1 MGATQSR
8 HVAYVFTLPVMV
20 AFLCYAMTNVV
31 VLVQNPA
38 NKREVLCNDVLKSL
52 TGLDKFLA
60 FGGQKYFSQHIL
72 K

>member
-1 MGATQSR
+1 M
-8 HVAYVFTLPVMV
+8 M
-20 AFLCYAMTNVV
+20 CCM
-31 VLVQNPA
+31 QNPA

-52 TGLDKFLA
+52 TGQDKFLA

>member
-1 MGATQSR
+1 MMCR
-8 HVAYVFTLPVMV
+8 M
-20 AFLCYAMTNVV
+20 
-31 VLVQNPA
+31 QNPA

-52 TGLDKFLA
+52 TGQDKFLA